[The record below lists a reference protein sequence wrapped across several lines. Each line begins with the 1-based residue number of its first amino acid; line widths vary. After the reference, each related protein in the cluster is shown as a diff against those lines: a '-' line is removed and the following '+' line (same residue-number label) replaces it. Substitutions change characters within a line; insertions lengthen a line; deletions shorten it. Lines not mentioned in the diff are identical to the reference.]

1 MKHRMRIKTGI
12 RMEHGMRMKRGG
24 IWRRWLA
31 GLLAAVMLAEL
42 VPVYARDAAD
52 GQAAESSHATVY
64 DGGQS
69 AADGSKSAA
78 QDGRKNTAQASGQ
91 AGGQAVTLARR
102 EDALSKVGSAVVQ
115 TKHRAAADAAGAK
128 STDASNAA
136 DADASDVSSA
146 GEDAPYVLAEETSL
160 RGEAEK
166 HFRLSDG
173 TYLAVQYARPVHLQ
187 TADGQWADLD
197 NELTLCQGAYQ
208 ADNGL
213 TTASFA
219 QNLSTGELFT
229 ASYRDYTIS
238 MALAGRDWAAAPDA
252 ERPVPP
258 DPAESAASGEPEET
272 PAAPVQ
278 GNDAAA
284 DPAQG
289 GVAAADA
296 DNTSNKTD
304 NGTTSG
310 ALSDPEPAKPGR
322 ISDAV
327 ATLLDIPAAQNAS
340 ASLEQQVQPAG
351 LAQGLLYE
359 DAAPEIDL
367 SYTACGFDVKEAII
381 VKAPQAAYCYA
392 FRLTLDGLT
401 PKLSDGAVLLSN
413 AAGAVIYVIPAPYL
427 EDAAGATSDAAD
439 YALSPQTDG
448 SYLLTV
454 TADETWMNDDSRAW
468 PIQID
473 PTVELRSDNY
483 VRGTYIRSAQ
493 PTAKAGDR
501 STLFAGYLTT
511 AGQQELCV
519 QMVLPALPK
528 NATLVSALLSVDHVG
543 LFTKTYANAPT
554 GSKLQL
560 YAYALNGLVGDAA
573 QMTWNDVYGSGGYGR
588 AQDPLDYRT
597 LSTSTRGQYVAWDI
611 TRTVLSQYD
620 ESKRY
625 AAITLAAKDG
635 ANAAYFASLNGH
647 YSTNNPYGSP
657 MLLVQYRHNA
667 GVQTALSYHEQSIG
681 RAGQGYVSD
690 YDLQTT
696 LVNPIATSA
705 SAVLPYTLSLVYN
718 SAYRRRRA
726 RLSHAAVQSDAHR
739 RGLEALSPADGDLL
753 PAPSVV
759 GH

>member
-1 MKHRMRIKTGI
+1 MT
-12 RMEHGMRMKRGG
+12 
-24 IWRRWLA
+24 
-31 GLLAAVMLAEL
+31 
-42 VPVYARDAAD
+42 P
-52 GQAAESSHATVY
+52 Q
-64 DGGQS
+64 
-69 AADGSKSAA
+69 
-78 QDGRKNTAQASGQ
+78 
-91 AGGQAVTLARR
+91 
-102 EDALSKVGSAVVQ
+102 Q
-115 TKHRAAADAAGAK
+115 TRPRAALQLLTQTTHQIK
-128 STDASNAA
+128 QTMEPPL
-136 DADASDVSSA
+136 VRC
-146 GEDAPYVLAEETSL
+146 LI
-160 RGEAEK
+160 
-166 HFRLSDG
+166 LS
-173 TYLAVQYARPVHLQ
+173 
-187 TADGQWADLD
+187 
-197 NELTLCQGAYQ
+197 
-208 ADNGL
+208 
-213 TTASFA
+213 
-219 QNLSTGELFT
+219 
-229 ASYRDYTIS
+229 
-238 MALAGRDWAAAPDA
+238 
-252 ERPVPP
+252 PP
-258 DPAESAASGEPEET
+258 SRAASR
-272 PAAPVQ
+272 
-278 GNDAAA
+278 N
-284 DPAQG
+284 
-289 GVAAADA
+289 
-296 DNTSNKTD
+296 
-304 NGTTSG
+304 
-310 ALSDPEPAKPGR
+310 
-322 ISDAV
+322 AV

-501 STLFAGYLTT
+501 LTLFAGYLTT

>member
-1 MKHRMRIKTGI
+1 
-12 RMEHGMRMKRGG
+12 MKRGG

-52 GQAAESSHATVY
+52 GQAAESSQSTVY

-91 AGGQAVTLARR
+91 AGDQAVTLARR
-102 EDALSKVGSAVVQ
+102 EDALSKVGSAAVQ

-136 DADASDVSSA
+136 DADASDASSA

-252 ERPVPP
+252 ERPVTP

-401 PKLSDGAVLLSN
+401 PELSDGAVLLSN
-413 AAGAVIYVIPAPYL
+413 EAG
-427 EDAAGATSDAAD
+427 
-439 YALSPQTDG
+439 G
-448 SYLLTV
+448 SS
-454 TADETWMNDDSRAW
+454 MSS
-468 PIQID
+468 
-473 PTVELRSDNY
+473 LR
-483 VRGTYIRSAQ
+483 RIW
-493 PTAKAGDR
+493 
-501 STLFAGYLTT
+501 
-511 AGQQELCV
+511 
-519 QMVLPALPK
+519 
-528 NATLVSALLSVDHVG
+528 
-543 LFTKTYANAPT
+543 KTPP
-554 GSKLQL
+554 
-560 YAYALNGLVGDAA
+560 
-573 QMTWNDVYGSGGYGR
+573 GR
-588 AQDPLDYRT
+588 HRMRRT
-597 LSTSTRGQYVAWDI
+597 MRFRPR
-611 TRTVLSQYD
+611 RT
-620 ESKRY
+620 
-625 AAITLAAKDG
+625 AAIC
-635 ANAAYFASLNGH
+635 
-647 YSTNNPYGSP
+647 
-657 MLLVQYRHNA
+657 
-667 GVQTALSYHEQSIG
+667 
-681 RAGQGYVSD
+681 
-690 YDLQTT
+690 
-696 LVNPIATSA
+696 
-705 SAVLPYTLSLVYN
+705 
-718 SAYRRRRA
+718 
-726 RLSHAAVQSDAHR
+726 
-739 RGLEALSPADGDLL
+739 
-753 PAPSVV
+753 
-759 GH
+759 